1 MSTDKLTKLVEDWVS
16 LRGVTRNL
24 SEKLGK
30 VLSSETLL
38 ELSRVAKQLW
48 GVQYHLSTHPMDELA
63 KVLKSEG
70 VALEKIYQAS
80 LKSGKR
86 LSRTKPKAEAKQKS
100 TKSAK
105 TESLSFMS

>member
-16 LRGVTRNL
+16 LRGVTRSL
-24 SEKLGK
+24 SDKLSK
-30 VLSSETLL
+30 VLSSDTLL

-48 GVQYHLSTHPMDELA
+48 GVQYHLSTHSMDELA
-63 KVLKSEG
+63 KVLKSQG

-86 LSRTKPKAEAKQKS
+86 ISRVKPKAEAKQS
-100 TKSAK
+100 TKSTK